1 MNNNSTIITPGT
13 QVEKPDEFGFW
24 DPVIGNSFSQYLQK
38 LKKDGRTEDEL
49 KNIEKESLD
58 ILGKC
63 VHPNERNKTSTGL
76 VIGRIQ
82 SGKTSSFTAVSH
94 LARDNDINVII
105 ILSGTKTYFHKQKLD
120 FLMI

>member
-1 MNNNSTIITPGT
+1 M
-13 QVEKPDEFGFW
+13 
-24 DPVIGNSFSQYLQK
+24 
-38 LKKDGRTEDEL
+38 KKDGRTEDEL

-82 SGKTSSFTAVSH
+82 SGKTSSFTVSH
-94 LARDNDINVII
+94 LARDNGINVII
-105 ILSGTKTYFHKQKLD
+105 ILSGTKKTYFHKQKLD